1 MMLVEDKPHK
11 DTMGISSHVSSD
23 GHLESLRFLLFMD
36 ESICGLLRKLLLG
49 RENKN
54 GATDGSGECFG
65 VVHIVRHSSELQAV
79 STDEMLRIALT
90 GAELEQLLL
99 S

>member
-1 MMLVEDKPHK
+1 MWPTREVLQ
-11 DTMGISSHVSSD
+11 
-23 GHLESLRFLLFMD
+23 
-36 ESICGLLRKLLLG
+36 LG
-49 RENKN
+49 RKNKN

-65 VVHIVRHSSELQAV
+65 IVHIVRHSNELQAV

-90 GAELEQLLL
+90 GAESEQLLL